1 MYCRADG
8 IGSIIFVV
16 AENKVVVNNIL
27 SLTQILVTISKGINI
42 FISKCFFFLG
52 NFLNIFYNY
61 LR

>member
-16 AENKVVVNNIL
+16 VENKVVVNNIL

-42 FISKCFFFLG
+42 FISKCLFFF
-52 NFLNIFYNY
+52 
-61 LR
+61 